1 MMYKFNNVEDND
13 KAVLDHKER
22 SREQLIQEL
31 CYWRDKYRVEH
42 KQCEWLDL
50 LADSMRDTS
59 DKEMEEA
66 SSEAYE
72 VYSLHSGRFNK
83 KWY

>member
-1 MMYKFNNVEDND
+1 MYKFNNVEDND

-31 CYWRDKYRVEH
+31 CYWRDRSKLEH

-50 LADSMRDTS
+50 LADYLRDTS
-59 DKEMEEA
+59 DKEQESA
-66 SSEAYE
+66 SDEAYE
-72 VYSLHSGRFNK
+72 EYQSYSRKFNK
-83 KWY
+83 KWD